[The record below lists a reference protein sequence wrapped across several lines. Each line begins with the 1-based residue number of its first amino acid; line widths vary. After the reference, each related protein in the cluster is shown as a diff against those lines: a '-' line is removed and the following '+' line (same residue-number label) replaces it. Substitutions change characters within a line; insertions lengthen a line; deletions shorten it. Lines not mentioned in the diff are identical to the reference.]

1 MNLVIFGIILPVV
14 KKVNI
19 ALIRLYGIGKTRA
32 NQICLDLGLTPQLT
46 IKNLTELQ
54 QFAIAK
60 KVKDNFIIEGNL
72 EEQIKQDINH
82 HQTNGSQRGYRLRN
96 GLPVRG
102 QRTHSNA
109 NTARKRLAIR
119 KLQSILF

>member
-1 MNLVIFGIILPVV
+1 MNLVIFGINLPVD

-19 ALIRLYGIGKTRA
+19 ALISLYGIGKTRA